1 MTMRTMPGDEPERL
15 LDPIDRISEILFGL
29 IMAVTIVGGLS
40 IASAGQ
46 AEMRTVTQA
55 ALGCNIAW
63 GLVDAVM
70 YLVRTWVERTRNKA
84 LAKRIVGADAATA
97 RRLIEKTLPE
107 HVAAL
112 AGPEGIEGMRLRL
125 LKLPIGRLAKLRPR
139 DYLEA
144 FGIFLMVVIATF
156 PVVAP
161 FLLMADA
168 TSAMTLSRLITIG
181 MLFLAGYALGRYA
194 GHGRPH
200 WIGVIA
206 ALFGAVLIMTVKA
219 LGG

>member
-1 MTMRTMPGDEPERL
+1 MRTMPGDEPERL
-15 LDPIDRISEILFGL
+15 LDPIDRISEVLFGL

-40 IASAGQ
+40 IASAGE

-70 YLVRTWVERTRNKA
+70 YLVRTWVERTRRKA
-84 LAKRIVGADAATA
+84 LAKRIVGADAAAA
-97 RRLIEKTLPE
+97 RRLIEKALPE
-107 HVAAL
+107 HIAAL
-112 AGPEGIEGMRLRL
+112 SGPEGIEVMRQRL
-125 LKLPIGRLAKLRPR
+125 LQLPIGRLATLRPR

-144 FGIFLMVVIATF
+144 FGIFLLVVIATF

-161 FLLMADA
+161 FLLLDEPVL
-168 TSAMTLSRLITIG
+168 AMTLSRLITIG
-181 MLFLAGYALGRYA
+181 MLFLAGFALGRYA
-194 GHGRPH
+194 GHGKPY
-200 WIGVIA
+200 GVGLIA
-206 ALFGAVLIMTVKA
+206 ALFGALLIVIVKA

>member
-1 MTMRTMPGDEPERL
+1 MRTMPGDEPERL

-84 LAKRIVGADAATA
+84 LAKRIVGADTATA
-97 RRLIEKTLPE
+97 HRLIARELPG
-107 HVAAL
+107 HLATL
-112 AGPEGIEGMRLRL
+112 AGPEGIAGMHRHLKELPIDRIAT
-125 LKLPIGRLAKLRPR
+125 LKLR

-161 FLLMADA
+161 FLLLDDPV
-168 TSAMTLSRLITIG
+168 SAMTLSRLITIG
-181 MLFLAGYALGRYA
+181 MLFFAGFALGRYA
-194 GHGRPH
+194 GHGKPY
-200 WIGVIA
+200 GVGLIA
-206 ALFGAVLIMTVKA
+206 ALFGAVLIVIVKA

>member
-1 MTMRTMPGDEPERL
+1 MRTMAGDEPERL

-46 AEMRTVTQA
+46 AEMQTVTQA

-70 YLVRTWVERTRNKA
+70 YLVRTWVERTRRKV
-84 LAKRIVGADAATA
+84 LAKRIVGADTATA
-97 RRLIEKTLPE
+97 HRLIAKALPE

-112 AGPEGIEGMRLRL
+112 AGPEGVAGMHRRLRQ
-125 LKLPIGRLAKLRPR
+125 LPIDRMAALEPR
-139 DYLEA
+139 DYLAA

-161 FLLMADA
+161 FLLMGEPVL
-168 TSAMTLSRLITIG
+168 AMTLSRLITIA
-181 MLFLAGYALGRYA
+181 MLFLSGYGLGRYA
-194 GHGRPH
+194 GNDRPL
-200 WIGVIA
+200 WIGLVA
-206 ALFGAVLIMTVKA
+206 ALFGAMLIMTVKA